1 MSDRSRANLL
11 TSVVLAVVFASGAL
25 VGLAVDQRLGATPP
39 EAAAE
44 SDGREEG
51 SEGRRTPMYEQVGL
65 TDAQRVR
72 VDSIVV
78 HHRSAMRRLQEE
90 FNAAYDPRYREII
103 DSTRAAILAVM
114 DSDQQAR
121 YQSLIDDFDAR
132 RRERR
137 EAERD
142 G

>member
-39 EAAAE
+39 EATAD
-44 SDGREEG
+44 SDGEEG

-90 FNAAYDPRYREII
+90 FNSAYDPRYREII

-132 RRERR
+132 RQERR